1 MLKKFWKENEDFF
14 VYKIIDLISPLNLHF
29 SKGVSPWFFFK
40 KLTFL
45 QLLFL
50 CNMDREKVIGEGLE
64 RKRFKRA
71 LKFAFFQRGYIYD
84 R

>member
-1 MLKKFWKENEDFF
+1 M
-14 VYKIIDLISPLNLHF
+14 V
-29 SKGVSPWFFFK
+29 FFK

-71 LKFAFFQRGYIYD
+71 LKFAFFERG
-84 R
+84 